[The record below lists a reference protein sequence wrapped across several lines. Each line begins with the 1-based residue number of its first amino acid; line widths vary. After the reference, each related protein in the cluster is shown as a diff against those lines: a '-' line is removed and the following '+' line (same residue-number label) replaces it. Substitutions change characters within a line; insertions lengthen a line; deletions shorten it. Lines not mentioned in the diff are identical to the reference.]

1 MPQVVFV
8 SLVSVRIVVCHQ
20 CYWRR
25 ALGDL
30 SKIRMLTPCKRN
42 TRRIGSLQSPSR
54 APVGEVIGVAVVVDD
69 GQLRSGGDKQE
80 ASNSEDSS

>member
-1 MPQVVFV
+1 VLWDASGSICIP
-8 SLVSVRIVVCHQ
+8 SVGQDCGLVVCHQ

-30 SKIRMLTPCKRN
+30 SKIRMLTPCERN

-69 GQLRSGGDKQE
+69 GQLRSGGDK
-80 ASNSEDSS
+80 